1 MSKILP
7 DGFVNTDILND
18 FSVFSLNNSV
28 IGQYAG
34 KVIKGNNNLIIG
46 NNACR
51 IGVDINNSIFLGTNA
66 GSKLLSANQVISIGD
81 DNSSFRKLNKVINIG
96 NNNEITESSNI
107 ISITND
113 RSLLTPNKIGFHNKG
128 ISDII
133 IGNNN
138 SNTNSLIN
146 IGTSNISTINNS
158 IIIGNNINNDRF
170 TLNIDNLLLANDNKN
185 NKEVIYFA
193 CGAYKDFPIIL
204 GSSNNFVNE
213 SSLANLSLDRNFI
226 TSVFKVKNSGNN
238 SISFKTT
245 ANINLIYNFPD
256 LPTNYEYAYLSTD
269 NLGNLFWLPIDD
281 DMIKFIN
288 TSADVFCNDLN
299 AINIG
304 GDGRFIT
311 NVTVNFSKNTTDDL
325 REGLKN
331 LYSSISLISNVFYNY
346 LQGISS
352 TDLNEGNK
360 NIYYSLASYSSNFQ
374 VNLKEFTTD
383 NIQIIEKSENTNK
396 FYTFDEYEKS
406 SSNYLISP
414 SFTTDKLKEGQKN
427 LYYDPNKITFNFD
440 AIKEGKSNL
449 YFNSSNSSNYDYLIN
464 SNFNIKTSDN
474 FREGSLNFY
483 YNNQII
489 TSRINFTFNNLTTD
503 DLTEGSNLFVNNLSL
518 FKYLSSNYPTT
529 DGIKQG
535 IINDYFSNINNSN
548 KYQLISDDISEG
560 TSNIYY
566 KNPRELVNLISSIST
581 TDTFKEGQRNLY
593 YYENI
598 GVSNFVSNI
607 SKIVTTDNIIEGTSN
622 KFIQNNFYNNNLE
635 INGFLQTNN
644 LNIID
649 NPINFLVG
657 IAQCNL
663 NPTIGPNTEV
673 FNIYDY
679 DRLFVNSR
687 LSNIEIYYSNANPN
701 IANPTV
707 PFIIINDNVG
717 INMTNPKYNL
727 DVNGTINC
735 SNLIVNNG
743 NLGIGISTP
752 IEKLHVNGNI
762 IATGTI
768 TQGFSDMRLKSKIGV
783 ISEPFEIINNIEPFY
798 YKPNNLA
805 KSLGFINDKIE
816 IGLNAQEVKKY
827 LPEVVSIAP
836 FDLNENF
843 ESKSGNNYLT
853 ISYERLVPL
862 LIQGLKDLKKEVSDL
877 KKQLNIDR

>member
-51 IGVDINNSIFLGTNA
+51 IGVDINNSIFLGNDA
-66 GSKLLSANQVISIGD
+66 GSKLLTANQVISIGN
-81 DNSSFRKLNKVINIG
+81 DNSSFRTFNKVINIG
-96 NNNEITESSNI
+96 HNQIDENSNI
-107 ISITND
+107 IKITND
-113 RSLLTPNKIGFHNKG
+113 RSLLTPDKIGFNNKG
-128 ISDII
+128 LSEII

-146 IGTSNISTINNS
+146 IGTSNISTINDS
-158 IIIGNNINNDRF
+158 IVIGNNINNNKF
-170 TLNIDNLLLANDNKN
+170 KLNIDNLLLANDNIN

-204 GSSNNFVNE
+204 GSSNNFASD
-213 SSLANLSLDRNFI
+213 SSLTNLSLGGNFM
-226 TSVFKVKNSGNN
+226 TSVFKVKNSSNN

-269 NLGNLFWLPIDD
+269 NIGNLFWLPIDD
-281 DMIKFIN
+281 DMIRFIYS
-288 TSADVFCNDLN
+288 SADIFCNDLYS
-299 AINIG
+299 INIG

-311 NVTVNFSKNTTDDL
+311 NVTMNFSKNTTDDL
-325 REGLKN
+325 KQGLKN

-346 LQGISS
+346 LQGITSK
-352 TDLNEGNK
+352 DLNEGNK
-360 NIYYSLASYSSNFQ
+360 NIYYTFATYSSNFQ
-374 VNLKEFTTD
+374 LNLKEFTTD
-383 NIQIIEKSENTNK
+383 NIQVIETSGNTK
-396 FYTFDEYEKS
+396 RFYTFDEYEKA

-414 SFTTDKLKEGQKN
+414 SFTIDKLKEGQTN
-427 LYYDPNKITFNFD
+427 LYYNPNKITFNFD
-440 AIKEGKSNL
+440 SIKEGTSNL

-483 YNNQII
+483 YNNQVI

-503 DLTEGSNLFVNNLSL
+503 DLAEGSNLFVNNLSL
-518 FKYLSSNYPTT
+518 FNYLSSNYPTT

-535 IINDYFSNINNSN
+535 NINDYFSNINNSN
-548 KYQLISDDISEG
+548 KYPLVSDNIIEG
-560 TSNIYY
+560 SSNIYY
-566 KNPRELVNLISSIST
+566 KNARDLVNLISSIST
-581 TDTFKEGQRNLY
+581 TDTFKEGQQNLY
-593 YYENI
+593 YFENR
-598 GVSNFVSNI
+598 GVSNFASNI
-607 SKIVTTDNIIEGTSN
+607 PRIATTDNVIEGSSN

-635 INGFLQTNN
+635 INGFLKTNS

-649 NPINFLVG
+649 NPINFLIG
-657 IAQCNL
+657 IAPSNL
-663 NPTIGPNTEV
+663 IPTIGPNTEV

-717 INMTNPKYNL
+717 INTTNPKYNL
-727 DVNGTINC
+727 DVNGTVNC
-735 SNLIVNNG
+735 SNLIINKG

-752 IEKLHVNGNI
+752 VEKLHVSGNI

-783 ISEPFEIINNIEPFY
+783 ISKPFEIINNIEPFY

-816 IGLNAQEVKKY
+816 IGLNAQEVKEY

-843 ESKSGNNYLT
+843 ESKSGNCYLT
-853 ISYERLVPL
+853 VSYERLVPL

-877 KKQLNIDR
+877 KKQLNIDV